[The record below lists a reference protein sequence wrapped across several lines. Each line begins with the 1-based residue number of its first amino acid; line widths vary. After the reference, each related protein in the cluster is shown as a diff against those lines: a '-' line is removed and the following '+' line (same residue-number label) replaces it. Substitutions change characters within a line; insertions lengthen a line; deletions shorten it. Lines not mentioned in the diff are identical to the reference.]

1 MTSPRVDDSDVF
13 EIIDTSLT
21 DIDVHINAAHLMVEG
36 YLASSGLSEE
46 ILTEIE
52 RYLAAHVLSVQDMRT
67 KSVGVDVLSESYQGQ
82 WGYMMKGTSYGQM
95 AILLDT
101 SGTLGKIAEKGYP
114 KGAPSMS
121 VLSYLP

>member
-1 MTSPRVDDSDVF
+1 MAARVSDTDVF
-13 EIIDTSLT
+13 AIIDTSLS
-21 DIDVHINAAHLMVEG
+21 DIDVFINTAHRMVDG
-36 YLASSGLSEE
+36 YLLNTDLDEE
-46 ILTEIE
+46 TLTDIE
-52 RYLAAHVLSVQDMRT
+52 RYLSAHVLSVQDMRV

-82 WGYMMKGTSYGQM
+82 WGFGLKGTSYGQM

-121 VLSYLP
+121 VLNYLP

>member
-1 MTSPRVDDSDVF
+1 MAARVVDSDVF
-13 EIIDTSLT
+13 AIIDTSLT
-21 DIDVHINAAHLMVEG
+21 NIDVFINTAHRMVDG
-36 YLASSGLSEE
+36 YLSSKGLDEE
-46 ILTEIE
+46 TLTDIE
-52 RYLAAHVLSVQDMRT
+52 RYLSAHVLSVQDMRT

-82 WGYMMKGTSYGQM
+82 WGFGLKGTSYGQM

-121 VLSYLP
+121 VLNYLP